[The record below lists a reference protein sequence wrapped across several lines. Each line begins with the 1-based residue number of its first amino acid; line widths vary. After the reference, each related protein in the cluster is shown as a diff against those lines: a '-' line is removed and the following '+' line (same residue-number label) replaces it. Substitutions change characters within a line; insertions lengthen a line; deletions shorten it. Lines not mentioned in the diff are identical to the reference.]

1 MNETVELQ
9 CQGQGSPTPTITWLK
24 NDLNINFANNPR
36 FFQKSTGSLQ
46 ISRSQ
51 KSDSGKYTCV
61 ATNSLGSKRANATL
75 RVLSFH
81 VKLCIPIIPWKCLL
95 YTATPFLIP
104 YWKPNLVCNDPDKP
118 NCSINLLL
126 FCGNTGD
133 FPAFKRLCFQT
144 KNSSTDGKQVYEI
157 KCISILF
164 WKVVSFV
171 WKQLIT
177 EVRKQR
183 K

>member
-1 MNETVELQ
+1 MR
-9 CQGQGSPTPTITWLK
+9 PTPTITWLK

-61 ATNSLGSKRANATL
+61 VTNSLGSKRANATL

-81 VKLCIPIIPWKCLL
+81 VKLCIPIIPWKFLL

-104 YWKPNLVCNDPDKP
+104 YWKPNLVCDDPDK
-118 NCSINLLL
+118 NCTVALIFYCSAAIRFPRVQTVVFSDEEFINRWKAGLW
-126 FCGNTGD
+126 N
-133 FPAFKRLCFQT
+133 KM
-144 KNSSTDGKQVYEI
+144 
-157 KCISILF
+157 F
-164 WKVVSFV
+164 WNAVSFV
-171 WKQLIT
+171 WKHFNQS
-177 EVRKQR
+177 QQS
-183 K
+183 